1 MQAAFYLSGAVA
13 LIATFLTIISARAV
27 HALLYLI
34 LSLLAVAVTF
44 YTLGAPFIAALE
56 VIVYAGAIVVL
67 FIFVVMLLNLG
78 EPAVVQERS
87 WLSPRIWLGPS
98 VLALILLVELGYLLA
113 GGDAQQPV
121 SGTVVDARA
130 VGLALYGPYLLMV
143 ELASML
149 LTAGLVGA
157 YHLMRDSAAR
167 KRPLHR
173 REPPP

>member
-1 MQAAFYLSGAVA
+1 MQAAFYLSGMVA
-13 LIATFLTIISARAV
+13 LAATFLTIVSARAV

-78 EPAVVQERS
+78 EPAVIQERS
-87 WLSPRIWLGPS
+87 WLSPRIWVGPS
-98 VLALILLVELGYLLA
+98 LLALILLCELVYLLWS
-113 GGDAQQPV
+113 GEQQAV
-121 SGTVVDARA
+121 SGKVVDARA
-130 VGLALYGPYLLMV
+130 VGLALYGPYLLVV

-167 KRPLHR
+167 KPRDYGRGQLP
-173 REPPP
+173 

>member
-1 MQAAFYLSGAVA
+1 MQVAFYLSGLIA
-13 LIATFLTIISARAV
+13 LAATFLTIISARAV

-44 YTLGAPFIAALE
+44 YTLGAPFIAVLE

-87 WLSPRIWLGPS
+87 WLDPGIWIGPS
-98 VLALILLVELGYLLA
+98 LLALILLGEMIYVLWGGELQA
-113 GGDAQQPV
+113 V
-121 SGTVVDARA
+121 SGKVVDARE
-130 VGLALYGPYLLMV
+130 VGLALYGPYLLVV

-167 KRPLHR
+167 RPR
-173 REPPP
+173 DYGRGTAP

>member
-1 MQAAFYLSGAVA
+1 MLTAFYLSGAVA
-13 LIATFLTIISARAV
+13 LIATVLTIVNVRAV

-78 EPAVVQERS
+78 EPAAEQERS
-87 WLSPRIWLGPS
+87 WLNPRIWLGPS
-98 VLALILLVELGYLLA
+98 VLALVLLAELGYLVA
-113 GGDAQQPV
+113 SGQARQV
-121 SGTVVDARA
+121 SGQVVGARA
-130 VGLALYGPYLLMV
+130 VGMALYGPYLLMV

-167 KRPLHR
+167 KARDYR
-173 REPPP
+173 REPVP